1 DIKLS
6 EPVLQNQG
14 LFVVLTERHDSRHI
28 DRQLA
33 GRCARQGDPGRYLQY
48 LSLQDELVTRFGR
61 PWMTALLAVLL
72 KLPGQPGSI
81 FGLCYLSF
89 CQSRAE
95 RLNSRIRKQLLKSD
109 RQVSNLLAWSGTAE
123 K

>member
-1 DIKLS
+1 
-6 EPVLQNQG
+6 
-14 LFVVLTERHDSRHI
+14 
-28 DRQLA
+28 
-33 GRCARQGDPGRYLQY
+33 
-48 LSLQDELVTRFGR
+48 
-61 PWMTALLAVLL
+61 M
-72 KLPGQPGSI
+72 